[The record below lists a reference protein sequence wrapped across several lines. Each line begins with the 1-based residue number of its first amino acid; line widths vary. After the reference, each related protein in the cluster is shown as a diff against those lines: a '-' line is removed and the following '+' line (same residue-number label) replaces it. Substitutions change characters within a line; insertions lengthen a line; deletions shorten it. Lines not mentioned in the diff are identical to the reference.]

1 MMKLLFLTFILL
13 FSGVKTHKLSIHIS
27 GISKIKGSLF
37 IAIFRATDD
46 FPVFGKQFK
55 GIVKEV
61 EGKSQNYNFDDLP
74 AGEYAL
80 AIYQDENRNKILDKN
95 LLGIPTEIYGFS
107 NNARRTFS
115 APSFQEAKFKLNKD
129 LQQTVFLK

>member
-1 MMKLLFLTFILL
+1 MKLLFLTFILL

-37 IAIFRATDD
+37 IAIFRPTDD

-61 EGKSQNYNFDDLP
+61 EGKSQNYTFDDLP
-74 AGEYAL
+74 EGEYAL
-80 AIYQDENRNKILDKN
+80 AIYQDENKNKILDKN
-95 LLGIPTEIYGFS
+95 ILGIPTEIYGFS

>member
-1 MMKLLFLTFILL
+1 MKLLLITFILL

-37 IAIFRATDD
+37 IAVFRATDD

-55 GIVKEV
+55 GIIKEV
-61 EGKSQNYNFDDLP
+61 EGKSQNYNFDNLP
-74 AGEYAL
+74 DGEYAL
-80 AIYQDENRNKILDKN
+80 AIYQDVNRNKILDKN

-107 NNARRTFS
+107 NNARRNFS

>member
-1 MMKLLFLTFILL
+1 MKLLFLTFILL

-61 EGKSQNYNFDDLP
+61 EGKTQNYTFDDLP
-74 AGEYAL
+74 EGEYAL

-95 LLGIPTEIYGFS
+95 LLGVPTEIYGFS
-107 NNARRTFS
+107 NNARRSFS

>member
-1 MMKLLFLTFILL
+1 MKLLFLTFILL
-13 FSGVKTHKLSIHIS
+13 FSGVKTHTLSIHIS

-61 EGKSQNYNFDDLP
+61 EGKTQNYTFDDLP
-74 AGEYAL
+74 EGEYAL

-107 NNARRTFS
+107 NNARRNFS
-115 APSFQEAKFKLNKD
+115 APSFQEAKFKLNRD

>member
-1 MMKLLFLTFILL
+1 MKLLFLTFILL

-61 EGKSQNYNFDDLP
+61 EGKSQNYTFDDLP
-74 AGEYAL
+74 EGEYAL

-107 NNARRTFS
+107 NNARRNFS

-129 LQQTVFLK
+129 LHQTVFLK

>member
-1 MMKLLFLTFILL
+1 MKLLFLTFILL

-74 AGEYAL
+74 EGEYAL
-80 AIYQDENRNKILDKN
+80 AIYQDENRNNILDKN

>member
-1 MMKLLFLTFILL
+1 MKLLFLTFILL

-61 EGKSQNYNFDDLP
+61 EGKSQNYTFDDLP
-74 AGEYAL
+74 EGEYAL
-80 AIYQDENRNKILDKN
+80 AIYQDENKNKILDKN

>member
-1 MMKLLFLTFILL
+1 MKLLFLTFILL

-37 IAIFRATDD
+37 IAVFRATDD

-55 GIVKEV
+55 GIIKEV
-61 EGKSQNYNFDDLP
+61 EGKSQNYNFDNLP
-74 AGEYAL
+74 DGEYAL
-80 AIYQDENRNKILDKN
+80 AIYQDVNRNKILDKN

-107 NNARRTFS
+107 NNARRNFS

-129 LQQTVFLK
+129 LHQTVFLK

>member
-1 MMKLLFLTFILL
+1 MKLLFLTFILL

-37 IAIFRATDD
+37 IAVFRATDD
-46 FPVFGKQFK
+46 FPVFGKQSK
-55 GIVKEV
+55 GIIKEV
-61 EGKSQNYNFDDLP
+61 EGKSQNYTFDDLP
-74 AGEYAL
+74 EGDYAV
-80 AIYQDENRNKILDKN
+80 AIYQDLNRNKILDKN

-107 NNARRTFS
+107 NNARRAFS

>member
-1 MMKLLFLTFILL
+1 MKLLFLTFILL
-13 FSGVKTHKLSIHIS
+13 FSGVKTHTLSIHIS

-61 EGKSQNYNFDDLP
+61 EGKSQNYTFDNLP
-74 AGEYAL
+74 EGEYAL
-80 AIYQDENRNKILDKN
+80 AIYQDVNRNKILDKN

>member
-1 MMKLLFLTFILL
+1 MKLLFLTFILL
-13 FSGVKTHKLSIHIS
+13 FSGVKTHTLSIHIS

-37 IAIFRATDD
+37 IAVFRATDD
-46 FPVFGKQFK
+46 FPVFGKQYK

-61 EGKSQNYNFDDLP
+61 EGKSQNYNFDNLP
-74 AGEYAL
+74 EGEYAL
-80 AIYQDENRNKILDKN
+80 AIYQDANRNKILDKN

-107 NNARRTFS
+107 NNARRNFS

>member
-1 MMKLLFLTFILL
+1 MKLIFLTFILL

-37 IAIFRATDD
+37 IAIFRPTDD

-61 EGKSQNYNFDDLP
+61 EGKSQNYNFDNLP
-74 AGEYAL
+74 EGEYAL

>member
-1 MMKLLFLTFILL
+1 MKLLFLTFILL

-55 GIVKEV
+55 GIIKEV
-61 EGKSQNYNFDDLP
+61 EGKSQNYTFDNLP
-74 AGEYAL
+74 EGEYAL
-80 AIYQDENRNKILDKN
+80 AIYQDVNRNKILDKN

-129 LQQTVFLK
+129 LHQTVFLK

>member
-1 MMKLLFLTFILL
+1 MKLLFLTFILL

-27 GISKIKGSLF
+27 GISKIKGSLC
-37 IAIFRATDD
+37 IAIFRPTDD

-61 EGKSQNYNFDDLP
+61 EGKSQNYTFDDLP
-74 AGEYAL
+74 EGEYAL
-80 AIYQDENRNKILDKN
+80 AIYQDENKNKILDKN
-95 LLGIPTEIYGFS
+95 ILGIPTEIYGFS

>member
-61 EGKSQNYNFDDLP
+61 EGKSQNYTFDDLP
-74 AGEYAL
+74 EGEYAL

-107 NNARRTFS
+107 NNARRNFS

>member
-1 MMKLLFLTFILL
+1 MKLLFLTFILL

-37 IAIFRATDD
+37 IAIFRPTDD

-61 EGKSQNYNFDDLP
+61 EGKSQNYTFDDLP
-74 AGEYAL
+74 EGDYAV
-80 AIYQDENRNKILDKN
+80 AIYQDLNRNKILDKN

>member
-1 MMKLLFLTFILL
+1 MKLLFLTFILL

-74 AGEYAL
+74 EGKYAV

-107 NNARRTFS
+107 NNARRNFS

>member
-1 MMKLLFLTFILL
+1 MKLIFLTFILL
-13 FSGVKTHKLSIHIS
+13 FSGLKTHKLSIHIS

-37 IAIFRATDD
+37 IAVFRATDD

-55 GIVKEV
+55 GIIKEV
-61 EGKSQNYNFDDLP
+61 EGKSQNYNFDNLP
-74 AGEYAL
+74 EGEYAL

-115 APSFQEAKFKLNKD
+115 APSFQEAKFKLNND
-129 LQQTVFLK
+129 LHVSIFLK

>member
-1 MMKLLFLTFILL
+1 MKLLFLTFILL

-37 IAIFRATDD
+37 IAIFRPTDD

-61 EGKSQNYNFDDLP
+61 EGKSQNYNFDNLP
-74 AGEYAL
+74 EGEYAL

>member
-46 FPVFGKQFK
+46 FPVFGKQYK

-74 AGEYAL
+74 EGEYAL

>member
-1 MMKLLFLTFILL
+1 MKLLFLIFILL
-13 FSGVKTHKLSIHIS
+13 FSGVKTHTLSIHIS

-46 FPVFGKQFK
+46 FPVFGKQYK

-61 EGKSQNYNFDDLP
+61 EGKSQNYNFDNLP
-74 AGEYAL
+74 EGEYAL
-80 AIYQDENRNKILDKN
+80 AIYQDANRNKILDKN

-107 NNARRTFS
+107 NNARRNFS

>member
-1 MMKLLFLTFILL
+1 MKLLFLTFILL

-37 IAIFRATDD
+37 IAIFRPTDD

-61 EGKSQNYNFDDLP
+61 EGKSQNYTFDNLP
-74 AGEYAL
+74 EGEYAL

>member
-1 MMKLLFLTFILL
+1 MKLLFLTFILL

-61 EGKSQNYNFDDLP
+61 EGKSQNYTFDDLP
-74 AGEYAL
+74 EGEYAL

-107 NNARRTFS
+107 NNARRSFS

>member
-1 MMKLLFLTFILL
+1 MKLLFLTFILL

-74 AGEYAL
+74 EGEYAL

-95 LLGIPTEIYGFS
+95 LLGIPKEIYGFS
-107 NNARRTFS
+107 NNARRSFS
-115 APSFQEAKFKLNKD
+115 APSFQEAKFKLNKN

>member
-1 MMKLLFLTFILL
+1 MKLLFLTFILL

-61 EGKSQNYNFDDLP
+61 EGISQNYNFDNLP
-74 AGEYAL
+74 EGEYAL

>member
-1 MMKLLFLTFILL
+1 MKLLFLTFILL
-13 FSGVKTHKLSIHIS
+13 FSGVKTHTLSIHIS

-61 EGKSQNYNFDDLP
+61 EGKSQNYNFDNLP
-74 AGEYAL
+74 EGEYAL

-107 NNARRTFS
+107 NNARRNFS

>member
-1 MMKLLFLTFILL
+1 MKLLFLTFILL
-13 FSGVKTHKLSIHIS
+13 FSGVKTHTLYIHIS

-74 AGEYAL
+74 EGEYAL
-80 AIYQDENRNKILDKN
+80 AIYQDANRNKILDKN

-107 NNARRTFS
+107 NNARRNFS
-115 APSFQEAKFKLNKD
+115 APSFQEAKFKLNRD

>member
-1 MMKLLFLTFILL
+1 MKLLFLTFILL

-55 GIVKEV
+55 GIIKEV
-61 EGKSQNYNFDDLP
+61 EGKSQNYTFDNLP
-74 AGEYAL
+74 EGEYAL
-80 AIYQDENRNKILDKN
+80 AIYQDENKNKILDKN
-95 LLGIPTEIYGFS
+95 ILGIPTEIYGFS
-107 NNARRTFS
+107 NNARRNFS

>member
-1 MMKLLFLTFILL
+1 MKLLFLTFILL

-55 GIVKEV
+55 GIIKEV
-61 EGKSQNYNFDDLP
+61 EGKSQNYTFDNLP
-74 AGEYAL
+74 EGEYAL
-80 AIYQDENRNKILDKN
+80 AIYQDANRNKILDKN

-107 NNARRTFS
+107 NNARSTFS

>member
-1 MMKLLFLTFILL
+1 MKLLFLTFILL

-61 EGKSQNYNFDDLP
+61 EGKSQNYNFDNLP
-74 AGEYAL
+74 EGEYAL
-80 AIYQDENRNKILDKN
+80 AIYQDANRNKILDKN

-107 NNARRTFS
+107 NNARRNFS

>member
-1 MMKLLFLTFILL
+1 MKLLFLTFILL
-13 FSGVKTHKLSIHIS
+13 FTGVKTHTLSIHIS

-61 EGKSQNYNFDDLP
+61 EGKTQNYTFDDLP
-74 AGEYAL
+74 EGEYAL

-107 NNARRTFS
+107 NNARRNFS

>member
-1 MMKLLFLTFILL
+1 MKLLFLTFILL

-61 EGKSQNYNFDDLP
+61 EGKSQNYTFDDLP
-74 AGEYAL
+74 EGEYAL
-80 AIYQDENRNKILDKN
+80 AIYQDENRNNILDKN

-107 NNARRTFS
+107 NNARRNFS

>member
-1 MMKLLFLTFILL
+1 MKLIFLTFILL

-37 IAIFRATDD
+37 IAVFRATDD
-46 FPVFGKQFK
+46 FPVFGKQYK

-61 EGKSQNYNFDDLP
+61 EGKSQNYTFDNLP
-74 AGEYAL
+74 EGEYAL
-80 AIYQDENRNKILDKN
+80 AIYQDVNRNKILDKN

-115 APSFQEAKFKLNKD
+115 APSFQEAKFKLNRD

>member
-1 MMKLLFLTFILL
+1 MKLLFLTFILL
-13 FSGVKTHKLSIHIS
+13 FSGVKTHNLSIHIS

-37 IAIFRATDD
+37 IAIFRPTDD

-55 GIVKEV
+55 GIIKEV
-61 EGKSQNYNFDDLP
+61 EGKSQNYTFDDLP
-74 AGEYAL
+74 EGEYAL

-129 LQQTVFLK
+129 LHQTVFLK

>member
-1 MMKLLFLTFILL
+1 MKLLFLTFILL

-46 FPVFGKQFK
+46 FPVFGKQYK

-61 EGKSQNYNFDDLP
+61 DGKSQNYTFDNLP
-74 AGEYAL
+74 EGEYAL
-80 AIYQDENRNKILDKN
+80 AIYQDVNRNKILDKN
-95 LLGIPTEIYGFS
+95 LFGIPTEIYGFS
-107 NNARRTFS
+107 NNARRNFS

-129 LQQTVFLK
+129 LHQTIFLK

>member
-1 MMKLLFLTFILL
+1 MKLLFLTFILL

-37 IAIFRATDD
+37 IAIFRTTDD
-46 FPVFGKQFK
+46 FPVFGKQYK

-61 EGKSQNYNFDDLP
+61 EGKSQNYTFDNLP
-74 AGEYAL
+74 EGEYAL
-80 AIYQDENRNKILDKN
+80 AIYQDANRNKILDKN

-107 NNARRTFS
+107 NNARRNFS

-129 LQQTVFLK
+129 LHQTIFLK

>member
-1 MMKLLFLTFILL
+1 LL
-13 FSGVKTHKLSIHIS
+13 FSGVNTHKLSIHIS

-37 IAIFRATDD
+37 IAVFRATDD

-55 GIVKEV
+55 GIIKEV
-61 EGKSQNYNFDDLP
+61 EGKSQNYNFDNLP
-74 AGEYAL
+74 EGEYAL
-80 AIYQDENRNKILDKN
+80 AIYQDVNRNKILDKN
-95 LLGIPTEIYGFS
+95 LLGVPTEIYGFS
-107 NNARRTFS
+107 NNARRSFS

>member
-1 MMKLLFLTFILL
+1 MKLLLITFILL

-37 IAIFRATDD
+37 IAVFRATDD

-61 EGKSQNYNFDDLP
+61 EGKSQNYNFDNLP
-74 AGEYAL
+74 EGEYAL